1 VNVAPKK
8 ANWDLRRDLA
18 PKLARLERRTARA
31 MAELVRREEA
41 RRAAEESGA
50 AGGG

>member
-1 VNVAPKK
+1 MNVAPKK

-31 MAELVRREEA
+31 VAELVRREEA
-41 RRAAEESGA
+41 RRAAEGGA